1 MSTDGTPHPSWPS
14 LKRCYAVGMALVGA
28 VSLAVSAAITAYLGG
43 DGQTIVI
50 GASALAVGILIS
62 LAPIIINIPTHSFG
76 IAVVAASGARMLVAM
91 AVVVIATAVLDL
103 PRRPLGLGVG
113 AGLLMSLIAET
124 LLALAVLSRVNR
136 KTELA

>member
-1 MSTDGTPHPSWPS
+1 
-14 LKRCYAVGMALVGA
+14 MALVGA
-28 VSLAVSAAITAYLGG
+28 VSLAASAAVCAYLGG

-50 GASALAVGILIS
+50 GALALAVGVLIS
-62 LAPIIINIPTHSFG
+62 LAPIIVNVPAHSFG
-76 IAVVAASGARMLVAM
+76 IAVVGASGARMLVAM
-91 AVVVIATAVLDL
+91 TVVVIATAVLDL

-113 AGLLMSLIAET
+113 TGLLMSLIAET